1 MEDISKH
8 VGRVCAH
15 LKTLASSK
23 TRILIAIAGPPASGK
38 STLAKQLQMRIN
50 EKSMPCGLVP
60 MDGFHFDNET
70 LKARGLLS
78 RKGAPETF
86 DVKGFKTLIHQ
97 LTTEKEISVPLFDR
111 ARDCVIPDA
120 VCIQEHHRYI
130 IIEGNYLF
138 LDEKLWRDLQT
149 YWSLRVFISPPLKV
163 LEQRLIQ
170 RWLAH
175 GLDAAAA
182 KERAASNDI
191 PNAERILE
199 QSNLQA
205 VDIAL

>member
-1 MEDISKH
+1 MEDIPKH
-8 VGRVCAH
+8 VDRVCAH
-15 LKTLASSK
+15 LKTLANSNM
-23 TRILIAIAGPPASGK
+23 RVLIAIAGPPASGK
-38 STLAKQLQMRIN
+38 STLAKMLQMRLD
-50 EKSMPCGLVP
+50 EKSMSCGLVP
-60 MDGFHFDNET
+60 MDGFHLDNET

-86 DVKGFKTLIHQ
+86 DVNGFKTLIHK
-97 LTTEKEISVPLFDR
+97 LTTEKEISAPLFDR

-120 VCIQEHHRYI
+120 VCIQEHHQYI

-170 RWLAH
+170 RWIAH
-175 GLDAAAA
+175 GLDVAAA

-191 PNAERILE
+191 PNAEHILE
-199 QSNLQA
+199 QSNLEA

>member
-1 MEDISKH
+1 MDCCL
-8 VGRVCAH
+8 VLFLFLFLLVWCPFFH
-15 LKTLASSK
+15 LV
-23 TRILIAIAGPPASGK
+23 
-38 STLAKQLQMRIN
+38 LQ
-50 EKSMPCGLVP
+50 
-60 MDGFHFDNET
+60 
-70 LKARGLLS
+70 
-78 RKGAPETF
+78 
-86 DVKGFKTLIHQ
+86 
-97 LTTEKEISVPLFDR
+97 TTEKEISVPLFDR

-120 VCIQEHHRYI
+120 ACIQEHHQYI

-175 GLDAAAA
+175 GLDVAAA

-199 QSNLQA
+199 QSNLEA